1 VPRAIITAAM
11 DADERKHW
19 IALTRVPQIGAAR
32 VRLLQGHFGSLA
44 VAWTAGEGDLR
55 EAGLDARATRSVLN
69 ERGKIDP
76 DAELALLEKHGCTAI
91 TWQDPDYPPRLKEVD
106 DSPPV
111 LYMKGELLPGDE
123 RSVAVVGTRRVT
135 AYGREVAHRLS
146 RDLAE
151 AGVVVV
157 SGLASGV
164 DGIAHRAA
172 LEAGKRTIAVLG
184 SGIDNIYPREH
195 TRLAEQISSSGA
207 VISEHPIGTKPKAE
221 HFPRRNRILSGMTL
235 GTLVIEAG
243 ESSGAL
249 ITARHAVEQNREVFA
264 VPGSIMSPNS
274 RGTNGLIQRLEAK
287 LVHSHEDILEELNLS
302 FVGKQIEM
310 AALFPASDEESKI
323 LFQLGHEP
331 THIDEIIRGSGMTIS
346 AVSGLLAMM
355 ELRGLVRQ
363 VGGMNYVRA

>member
-1 VPRAIITAAM
+1 MLRAIITAAM
-11 DADERKHW
+11 DADELKHW
-19 IALTRVPQIGAAR
+19 IAFTRVPQIGAAR
-32 VRLLQGHFGSLA
+32 VRLLRGHFDSLA
-44 VAWTAGEGDLR
+44 SAWTAGESDLR
-55 EAGLDARATRSVLN
+55 EAGLDARAVRSVLN
-69 ERGKIDP
+69 ERGKIEP
-76 DAELALLEKHGCTAI
+76 DAELMLLEKHNCAAI
-91 TWQDPDYPPRLKEVD
+91 TWQDAEYPPRLKEVD

-111 LYMKGELLPGDE
+111 LYVKGKLIPGDE

-151 AGVVVV
+151 AGVVVA

-172 LEAGKRTIAVLG
+172 LEIGKRTIAVLG

-195 TRLAEQISSSGA
+195 TRLAEQISGNGA
-207 VISEHPIGTKPKAE
+207 VISEHPIGTKPRAE

-310 AALFPASDEESKI
+310 AALFPASDEESNI
-323 LFQLGHEP
+323 LFHIGHEP

-346 AVSGLLAMM
+346 TVSGLLAMM
-355 ELRGLVRQ
+355 ELRGIVRQ

>member
-1 VPRAIITAAM
+1 M
-11 DADERKHW
+11 DAVELKHW
-19 IALTRVPQIGAAR
+19 IAFTRVPHIGAAR
-32 VRLLQGHFGSLA
+32 VRLLESHFGSLA
-44 VAWTAGEGDLR
+44 NAWTAGESDLR
-55 EAGLDARATRSVLN
+55 KAGLDTRATQSVLRQ
-69 ERGKIDP
+69 RGKIDP
-76 DAELALLEKHGCTAI
+76 DTEMSTLEKHECAAI
-91 TWQDPDYPPRLKEVD
+91 TWNDPEYPPRLKEVD

-111 LYMKGELLPGDE
+111 LYVKGKLLPDDE
-123 RSVAVVGTRRVT
+123 RSVAVVGTRKVT
-135 AYGREVAHRLS
+135 AYGREVTHRLS

-151 AGVVVV
+151 AGVVIV

-172 LEAGKRTIAVLG
+172 LEAGRRTIAVLG
-184 SGIDNIYPREH
+184 SGVDNTYPREH
-195 TRLAEQISSSGA
+195 TRLAEQISSIGA
-207 VISEHPIGTKPKAE
+207 VISEHPIGTKPRAE

-249 ITARHAVEQNREVFA
+249 ITARHALDQNREVFA
-264 VPGSIMSPNS
+264 VPGSILSPNS

-323 LFQLGHEP
+323 LFHLGHEP

-346 AVSGLLAMM
+346 VVSGLLAMM